1 MLNNHIVLIQWLLPF
16 SEIEANSSAPA
27 APAAASQS
35 HGFPS
40 ASYGFPVPWLNGQW
54 IEGPPAWDMETG
66 INPLVIFCYLHRL
79 HTGNLNWPSSL
90 GLLAPQQTET
100 TINVPVTG
108 WTLLGYFELIEHVRS
123 LPQNAITEN
132 ITFRRKKRKA
142 GYLRL
147 AIEKPWERH
156 SRHWS
161 LPKTKGSG
169 PSEVSFAPDRNF
181 ATWRLKWC
189 RCRGRYYQ
197 VSRLHLA
204 SRSGGLTLS
213 IRPWIF
219 EMMGIIA
226 A

>member
-1 MLNNHIVLIQWLLPF
+1 M
-16 SEIEANSSAPA
+16 
-27 APAAASQS
+27 SQ
-35 HGFPS
+35 
-40 ASYGFPVPWLNGQW
+40 
-54 IEGPPAWDMETG
+54 
-66 INPLVIFCYLHRL
+66 
-79 HTGNLNWPSSL
+79 
-90 GLLAPQQTET
+90 LLAES
-100 TINVPVTG
+100 
-108 WTLLGYFELIEHVRS
+108 WLGSFNTSKMCDLSMS
-123 LPQNAITEN
+123 LPQNAITGN

-161 LPKTKGSG
+161 LPKTEGSG

-213 IRPWIF
+213 IRPWILWNDGHNF
-219 EMMGIIA
+219 GVIDDTSCLKHGIYLNAWRALLTDRPTTCEAHKCKRTWMILDVLGWHMMTLEAGRGWRVDVCINQVGWRPSTSEFA
-226 A
+226 SSSSLLWSSSLHTGSPNWPS